1 MNLHRR
7 FVMLDKK
14 SIKKELERGSIYVEG
29 GMEQLELNSILV
41 TLGDTV
47 KVYDAPYLDLKNA
60 TSTREFVIPEEGF
73 ILKPNELYIGRTQEF
88 TKTYGFVPL
97 LSGLEELA
105 AIGMEVHVTAG
116 FGDNGFEGTWTL
128 EIVCSNPT
136 RVYKGMPVGRLYYYP
151 LIGDADI
158 EYRGKYYRQIDP
170 TASKLN
176 EEYSKE
182 KGLVRERVNKKR
194 N

>member
-1 MNLHRR
+1 
-7 FVMLDKK
+7 MLNKR
-14 SIKKELERGSIYVEG
+14 SITEEIKRGSIFVDNG
-29 GMEQLELNSILV
+29 LEQLEKNSILV
-41 TLGDTV
+41 TLGDTI
-47 KVYDAPYLDLKNA
+47 KVYDASHLDSRYETPTK
-60 TSTREFVIPEEGF
+60 EFVIPDEGF
-73 ILKPNELYIGRTQEF
+73 PLAPQAKEFYIGRTKEY
-88 TKTYGFVPL
+88 TKIHGFVPL
-97 LSGLEELA
+97 LTGTEELA
-105 AIGMEVHVTAG
+105 TMGVEVHVTAG

-182 KGLVRERVNKKR
+182 KGLVRERVNNKR

>member
-1 MNLHRR
+1 MDL
-7 FVMLDKK
+7 
-14 SIKKELERGSIYVEG
+14 KEL
-29 GMEQLELNSILV
+29 
-41 TLGDTV
+41 
-47 KVYDAPYLDLKNA
+47 
-60 TSTREFVIPEEGF
+60 
-73 ILKPNELYIGRTQEF
+73 
-88 TKTYGFVPL
+88 
-97 LSGLEELA
+97 GL
-105 AIGMEVHVTAG
+105 
-116 FGDNGFEGTWTL
+116 WTL

-182 KGLVRERVNKKR
+182 KGLVRERVNNKR

>member
-1 MNLHRR
+1 MKLSKRGILKAIDN
-7 FVMLDKK
+7 K
-14 SIKKELERGSIYVEG
+14 SIVIEPFDYDNLNPNSYNVTLHNELMVYTDHVLDMKKENPTKTI
-29 GMEQLELNSILV
+29 I
-41 TLGDTV
+41 
-47 KVYDAPYLDLKNA
+47 
-60 TSTREFVIPEEGF
+60 IPEEGY
-73 ILKPNELYIGRTQEF
+73 LLLPGELYLGRTVEW
-88 TKTYGFVPL
+88 TKTVGLVPSIDGRSSTGRL
-97 LSGLEELA
+97 GLD
-105 AIGMEVHVTAG
+105 IHVCAG

-182 KGLVRERVNKKR
+182 KGLVRERVNNKR